1 MMVGAALAHLISQSV
16 IGPIAKLGRLA
27 SAAESGGDLIASAP
41 RMTIDLRFRDTESA
55 EDRSQG

>member
-1 MMVGAALAHLISQSV
+1 MRQVHPRAG
-16 IGPIAKLGRLA
+16 
-27 SAAESGGDLIASAP
+27 AESGGDLIASAP